1 MAKEQERQQEA
12 VKLLRDK
19 GLIDEKSYADQRVL
33 LEKSALDQILAYEQN
48 VGEQRMKIA
57 GVTNQGI
64 IDAVKAQQAN
74 VQMMQQG
81 GIVGAQGVLGAMD
94 NIFASMGAHNKQ
106 AFETHKKLAV
116 AQALI
121 STYQAA
127 TAALAF
133 PPGPPISFIYVA
145 GAIAAGMA
153 QIANI
158 NSQQYSGKAKGGGV
172 AGGMP
177 YIVGEQGPEL
187 FTPSVGGTITP
198 NDKMTSAGGVNVN
211 FTINAVDTT
220 GFDTLLVN
228 RKGVITQIISDAML
242 EKGQRGL

>member
-1 MAKEQERQQEA
+1 M
-12 VKLLRDK
+12 
-19 GLIDEKSYADQRVL
+19 
-33 LEKSALDQILAYEQN
+33 EKSAMDQILAYEQN
-48 VGEQRMKIA
+48 VSEQRMRLA
-57 GVTNQGI
+57 GVTSQGI
-64 IDAVKAQQAN
+64 LDAVKAQQAN
-74 VQMMQQG
+74 VQMIQQG
-81 GIVGAQGVLGAMD
+81 GVVGAQGVLGAMD
-94 NIFASMGAHNKQ
+94 NIFASMGQHNKA

-127 TAALAF
+127 AAALAF

-153 QIANI
+153 QIASI
-158 NSQQYSGKAKGGGV
+158 NSQQYSGKAMGGAV

-177 YIVGEQGPEL
+177 YIVGEKGPEL
-187 FTPSVGGTITP
+187 FTPATGGNITP
-198 NDKMTSAGGVNVN
+198 NDQLGSGGAVSVN

-220 GFDTLLVN
+220 GFDTLLMN